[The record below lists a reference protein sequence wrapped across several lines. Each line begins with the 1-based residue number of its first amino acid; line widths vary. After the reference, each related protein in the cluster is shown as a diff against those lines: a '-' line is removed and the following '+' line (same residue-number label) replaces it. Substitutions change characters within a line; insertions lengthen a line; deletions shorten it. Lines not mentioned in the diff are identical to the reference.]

1 MCSSCFYGKYFQIE
15 TLSKEKISGILP
27 GRLHSP
33 IQFFYPLLPAYF
45 HPMHPH
51 IQTLLKCIS
60 LEEKEQ
66 SQRYSLD
73 QQHTLK
79 QLKAEGLALHPIIV
93 TRKNF
98 GYADYPEISFK
109 LSFPPEA
116 NMFKDG
122 AAIECFITGE
132 EPVKGVLLN
141 LDGKTG
147 EFRLFAP
154 DFPDWIEDDGVG
166 IKLAPDTRTTSIMK
180 KVLNELENNKP
191 LYKLFEQL
199 HGEPGVQ
206 QPPLFIKPGAAPHFR
221 NQQLNQ
227 SQQQA
232 ISAITQSGQII
243 IVHGPPGTG
252 KTTTLIEAIYQ
263 LIKAGEK
270 ILVSAP
276 SNTAVDNIAKGL
288 IQQGVKLLRVG
299 NTSKV
304 DETIFAHTP
313 EGKLANSKQQKEIK
327 QLKIRAE
334 EFRKMALKY
343 KRSFGK
349 AEREQRNLLFKEV
362 KSIRAEI
369 KKLQAYNEEKLF
381 EEAEVIAGTP
391 IGLYDADIKHLHF
404 QTLLIDEAG
413 QCTEP
418 LAWCIFPLAEK
429 IVLAGDHWQLP
440 PTVLSNEAA
449 RLGFNRS
456 ILETTIETTNVV
468 FLLNTQY
475 RMREVIAGFS
485 SNYFYK
491 GLLLTSA
498 HLQNTGTHIC
508 FIDTAGSG
516 YNEERG
522 SDGTSLQNEGELR
535 IVQKLFETEPLDP
548 LQTAFIS
555 PYAGQV
561 AAARDLLPMTLRIST
576 IDSFQGQEKETIIVS
591 LVRSNDESDIGFLK
605 DYRRMNVAI
614 TRAKEQLFV
623 IGDSATIG
631 ADPFYNSFLSYIEQY
646 GSYRTVWEFEI

>member
-1 MCSSCFYGKYFQIE
+1 
-15 TLSKEKISGILP
+15 
-27 GRLHSP
+27 
-33 IQFFYPLLPAYF
+33 
-45 HPMHPH
+45 MHP
-51 IQTLLKCIS
+51 QLNLLLQCID

-66 SQRYSLD
+66 AQRYRLD

-79 QLKAEGLALHPIIV
+79 QLKSDGLALHPLIII
-93 TRKNF
+93 RKNF
-98 GYADYPEISFK
+98 GYADYPEINFK
-109 LSFPPEA
+109 LNFPPEA

-122 AAIECFITGE
+122 AAIECFCTGE
-132 EPVKGVLLN
+132 DPVKGVLMSLE
-141 LDGKTG
+141 GKTG

-166 IKLAPDTRTTSIMK
+166 IKLAPDTRTSSIMK
-180 KVLNELENNKP
+180 KMLIEMESNKP

-199 HGEPGVQ
+199 HDDKVKATTTATSDKRGMQ
-206 QPPLFIKPGAAPHFR
+206 ASPLNFR
-221 NQQLNQ
+221 NQQLNN

-232 ISAITQSGQII
+232 VKAITQNEQIT

-252 KTTTLIEAIYQ
+252 KTTTLIEAILQ

-288 IQQGVKLLRVG
+288 IKEGVKLLRIG
-299 NTSKV
+299 NTSKI
-304 DETIFAHTP
+304 DETIFTHTP

-362 KSIRAEI
+362 KDIRTEI

-381 EEAEVIAGTP
+381 EEADVIAGTP
-391 IGLYDADIKHLHF
+391 IGLYDAKINYLRF
-404 QTLLIDEAG
+404 QTLVIDEAG
-413 QCTEP
+413 QCIEP

-449 RLGFNRS
+449 RLGLNRS
-456 ILETTIETTNVV
+456 ILETAIDTVSDV

-485 SNYFYK
+485 SNYFYNK
-491 GLLLTSA
+491 LLLTA
-498 HLQNTGTHIC
+498 THLKNSGTHLT

-516 YNEERG
+516 YNEVRG
-522 SDGTSLQNEGELR
+522 PDGTSLQNEGELR
-535 IVQKLFETEPLDP
+535 IVQKLLETEELDETR
-548 LQTAFIS
+548 TAIIS

-561 AAARDLLPMTLRIST
+561 AAAKEILSKKLRIST

-591 LVRSNDESDIGFLK
+591 LVRSNDDGDIGFLK

-614 TRAKEQLFV
+614 TRAKERLFV

-631 ADPFYNSFLSYIEQY
+631 ADTFYHAFLTYIEQQ
-646 GSYRTVWEFEI
+646 GDYRTVWEFEL